1 MACHCLQGSW
11 FRAFA
16 GGSPAPLLPEARPAL
31 TMRLALRRRSCRR
44 RSSPR
49 WRVLKAV
56 GREPPRGV
64 RDLFLAQ
71 DERGAEGER
80 EVILLGDGLEFDR
93 EPHRL
98 VQAR

>member
-16 GGSPAPLLPEARPAL
+16 GGSPAPRFFPRRALTIRPAL
-31 TMRLALRRRSCRR
+31 TMRLALRRRTCQR

-64 RDLFLAQ
+64 RDLLLAQ

-80 EVILLGDGLEFDR
+80 EVVLLRDGLELDR
-93 EPHRL
+93 EPH
-98 VQAR
+98 